1 MESKEQIVDELLTR
15 SIFKILPS
23 KEEFKSAL
31 LNRRLKIYIGADA
44 TASSLHLGHATN
56 FMILEKLRKL
66 GHEIIVL
73 FGDFTARIGDPTEK
87 ESVRK
92 ALSKE
97 QVESNIKG
105 WRKQVGKVLDFKDKV
120 NPAKILKN
128 SAWLSKLTFEKII
141 EISANFTAQQ
151 MLERDMF
158 EKRLADNQPIY
169 FHEFFY
175 PLMQGYD
182 SVVMD
187 VDVEMGGSDQIF
199 NMLVGRQLQKK
210 YNSRDKFVVATTL
223 LANPKT
229 GKKLMS
235 KSEGSYIALDD
246 SPEDMFGKT
255 MKLPDEV
262 MMQVFVD
269 CTFMTM
275 VEIKELEE
283 KMKSG
288 LNPRDVKLRLAEEI
302 VTIYHG
308 KVKARAARKGFV
320 GAFSEDKIPEDVA
333 TIEVSKGSGLMQAIV
348 PKIVVSNTDFRRLIA
363 AGSIKNMES
372 GQKVSDPLS
381 TLSENATY
389 KIGKHRF
396 VKIVVK

>member
-31 LNRRLKIYIGADA
+31 LNRRLNIYIGADA

-169 FHEFFY
+169 FHEF
-175 PLMQGYD
+175 P
-182 SVVMD
+182 
-187 VDVEMGGSDQIF
+187 
-199 NMLVGRQLQKK
+199 
-210 YNSRDKFVVATTL
+210 
-223 LANPKT
+223 P
-229 GKKLMS
+229 
-235 KSEGSYIALDD
+235 
-246 SPEDMFGKT
+246 
-255 MKLPDEV
+255 
-262 MMQVFVD
+262 
-269 CTFMTM
+269 
-275 VEIKELEE
+275 
-283 KMKSG
+283 
-288 LNPRDVKLRLAEEI
+288 
-302 VTIYHG
+302 
-308 KVKARAARKGFV
+308 
-320 GAFSEDKIPEDVA
+320 
-333 TIEVSKGSGLMQAIV
+333 
-348 PKIVVSNTDFRRLIA
+348 
-363 AGSIKNMES
+363 
-372 GQKVSDPLS
+372 
-381 TLSENATY
+381 
-389 KIGKHRF
+389 
-396 VKIVVK
+396 